1 MILTYKIKHNRDFSI
16 ELVKAK
22 QVAEFS
28 MVHKTFSSKDVKYIG
43 LKSSMANQI
52 LRKYGKNKKIKSVR
66 NVNLIVPSQGIKV
79 SDKTLD
85 IPCLKL
91 SINISYIP
99 KFEKVNQVEINKEYA
114 FVSVTILDDLTINNT
129 QWIGVDLNTTGHC
142 AVASNPATG
151 KTRKFGK
158 QAMHIHNQYKKQRK
172 ALQKKGR
179 YGVVKKIKNRESRI
193 VRNLNHKISS
203 GIIAFAKNNNAGI
216 VLENLKGIRK
226 AKTSHS
232 FKYALNSWSFYQL
245 RQFIEY
251 KAKLH
256 GIPVVTIAPQYTSQ
270 QCSRCGL
277 LGERKGKSFKCSC
290 GHVENADVNASFV
303 IALRHIGIL
312 QLPVDRDTGKGN
324 TDTPKMATVKNDTD
338 HRTPRL

>member
-1 MILTYKIKHNRDFSI
+1 MILTYKIKHNRDFSA
-16 ELVKAK
+16 ELAKAK
-22 QVAEFS
+22 QIAEFAI
-28 MVHKTFSSKDVKYIG
+28 TNNTLSSKDVKHFG
-43 LKSSMANQI
+43 LKSAIANQI
-52 LRKYGKNKKIKSVR
+52 LRKYGKNKKIKFVSR
-66 NVNLIVPSQGIKV
+66 VNLIVPSQGIKIDGML
-79 SDKTLD
+79 SISCLN
-85 IPCLKL
+85 LKL
-91 SINISYIP
+91 DVSYIP
-99 KFEKVNQVEINKEYA
+99 KFEKVNQVEINSDYC

-129 QWIGVDLNTTGHC
+129 QWVGVDLNTTGHC
-142 AVASNPATG
+142 AVVSNPATG

-158 QAMHIHNQYKKQRK
+158 QAIHIHKHYKNQRK
-172 ALQKKGR
+172 NLQKKGK

-203 GIIAFAKNNNAGI
+203 GIIKFAKQNNAGI

-226 AKTSHS
+226 AKTRRS

-251 KAKLH
+251 KAKLN

-277 LGERKGKSFKCSC
+277 LGERNGKSFKCSC

-324 TDTPKMATVKNDTD
+324 TDTPKMATEKNDSD

>member
-1 MILTYKIKHNRDFSI
+1 
-16 ELVKAK
+16 
-22 QVAEFS
+22 
-28 MVHKTFSSKDVKYIG
+28 
-43 LKSSMANQI
+43 
-52 LRKYGKNKKIKSVR
+52 
-66 NVNLIVPSQGIKV
+66 
-79 SDKTLD
+79 
-85 IPCLKL
+85 
-91 SINISYIP
+91 
-99 KFEKVNQVEINKEYA
+99 
-114 FVSVTILDDLTINNT
+114 
-129 QWIGVDLNTTGHC
+129 VDRNTTGHI
-142 AVASNPATG
+142 AVAGNPTTG
-151 KTRKFGK
+151 KVWKLGK
-158 QAMHIHNQYKKQRK
+158 EALYIHNKYRSIRK
-172 ALQKKGR
+172 TLQKKGK
-179 YGVVKKIKNRESRI
+179 YGVVKKVKNRESKI
-193 VRNLNHKISS
+193 VRNLNHKISY

-226 AKTSHS
+226 EKTRHS

-256 GIPVVTIAPQYTSQ
+256 GIPIVTIAPQYTSQ

-312 QLPVDRDTGKGN
+312 QLPVDRDAGKGS

-338 HRTPRL
+338 HGTPRL